1 VGELTRL
8 VITSQAV
15 GTWVAA
21 ALAVAFTAVKD
32 TSAVTVTVIEL
43 ERLKK

>member
-1 VGELTRL
+1 MGELTRL
-8 VITSQAV
+8 VITSQAA

-21 ALAVAFTAVKD
+21 ALAVASTAVED
-32 TSAVTVTVIEL
+32 TSAVTVTVIEQ